1 MYFLHLKR
9 LKDIEMANHPAFN
22 IKEDV
27 VPPSALPGAFEAIL
41 KCFSQTATTSS
52 AGKVSER
59 NRQNSITT
67 ARGSHAISVPTT
79 RLLSDES
86 KVDML
91 CSARLGAA
99 AFLFTFT

>member
-1 MYFLHLKR
+1 MLS
-9 LKDIEMANHPAFN
+9 
-22 IKEDV
+22 
-27 VPPSALPGAFEAIL
+27 PPSALPGAFEAIL

-86 KVDML
+86 KDVAHVAVHPVGHAL
-91 CSARLGAA
+91 LGSARLGAA